1 MNIKAA
7 IAAFFAGFH
16 NQPHDQQ
23 AQEIENLD
31 ALGEEMED
39 PTRHPATPPA
49 TPAPEVDDPGQAWQG
64 QQTCQPISD
73 QTPGEGGILHSP
85 LDLDSHPTMTRESM
99 GHSMTPDQGP
109 GMNCGGGGME
119 MDL

>member
-1 MNIKAA
+1 MNVKNA
-7 IAAFFAGFH
+7 IAAFLAGCFH
-16 NQPHDQQ
+16 NRHDQQ
-23 AQEIENLD
+23 AQDIENMDLLD
-31 ALGEEMED
+31 EEMEE
-39 PTRHPATPPA
+39 PVRHQA
-49 TPAPEVDDPGQAWQG
+49 TPAPEVDDTGPAQAWQG
-64 QQTCQPISD
+64 QQQPCPISD